1 MKGWAT
7 AGSQFLHDG
16 LKKCFGVL
24 FAGAVKKRMS
34 MIFLVSLLI
43 LLFMSTTANTA
54 EARKFVLMSLPYA
67 YNALEPE
74 ISEETLRFHHDKH
87 HAAYLAKL
95 NALIA
100 GTPYEQMTLDDI
112 VIKSD
117 GAIFNN
123 AAQVW
128 NHNFYFAT
136 LSPTPRSKPSGA
148 LLNAIVDQYGSVEN
162 LKAKMNEAAVNLFG
176 SGWVWLIENKDGH
189 LAIMSGSNADNPLR
203 YDMRPLLTIDVWE
216 HAYYID
222 YRNAR
227 ADAVK
232 AIWNKIDWAKVEE
245 RYLPAK

>member
-1 MKGWAT
+1 MKYT
-7 AGSQFLHDG
+7 L
-16 LKKCFGVL
+16 
-24 FAGAVKKRMS
+24 
-34 MIFLVSLLI
+34 SLLI
-43 LLFMSTTANTA
+43 LLIMSTTGTIA
-54 EARKFVLMSLPYA
+54 ETRKFMLAPLPYA

-87 HAAYLAKL
+87 HAAYVTKL

-100 GTPYEQMTLDDI
+100 GTPYETMSLEDI
-112 VIKSD
+112 VAKSD

-128 NHNFYFAT
+128 NHDFYFAT
-136 LSPTPRSKPSGA
+136 LSPTPKSTPEGA
-148 LLNAIVDQYGSVEN
+148 LLQAIVDQYGSVDN

-176 SGWVWLIENKDGH
+176 SGWVWLVEDGEGR
-189 LAIMSGSNADNPLR
+189 LSIMSGKNADNPLR
-203 YDMRPLLTIDVWE
+203 YDKCPLLTIDVWE

-232 AIWNKIDWAKVEE
+232 AIWNKIDWKRVEK
-245 RYLPAK
+245 RYNACVESARE